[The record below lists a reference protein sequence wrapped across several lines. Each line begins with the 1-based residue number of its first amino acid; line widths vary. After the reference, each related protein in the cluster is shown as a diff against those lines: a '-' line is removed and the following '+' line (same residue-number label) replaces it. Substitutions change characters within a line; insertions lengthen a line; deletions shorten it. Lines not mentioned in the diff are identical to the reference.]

1 LEVIMTDSDPAVGL
15 RSVSEIESDLL
26 KAEAAYADANTRLK
40 SAEQERQ
47 SALDSINQH
56 QTEFDRAAEELRRR
70 SAPSSKWGAG
80 LHQDGELSLKS
91 EDELSLETEAGAAD
105 DTCAMQVQPAVRSV
119 SAQFDRLRFYAGSEG
134 EDADPRE
141 GKG

>member
-1 LEVIMTDSDPAVGL
+1 MTNSVPAVGL
-15 RSVSEIESDLL
+15 RSVAEIESELL

-47 SALDSINQH
+47 AALDSINQH
-56 QTEFDRAAEELRRR
+56 QAEFDRAAEELRRR

-80 LHQDGELSLKS
+80 FSQGGELSLKS
-91 EDELSLETEAGAAD
+91 EDELSLETEASAAD
-105 DTCAMQVQPAVRSV
+105 DTSANQGQPALRSV

-141 GKG
+141 RKG